1 MEAVELLREA
11 EMARRAARG
20 RPARP
25 RPPYPLLF
33 PAGLVD
39 RAAEHL
45 QGNGRLGLEQLVLW
59 SGYPTAAA
67 VIIAGLLL
75 PETEATWGWVHV
87 LPDEQPRIVDW
98 LRAHGQLLFAESHT
112 HGVGPR
118 ATELSDEDRRHPA
131 GRQDGFLT
139 IIVPGYAR
147 RGIDF
152 ARAGVWEC
160 RALEWAKLSANEV
173 GARLRIVN
181 DEVARHALG

>member
-1 MEAVELLREA
+1 MDVIALLPEAV
-11 EMARRAARG
+11 MVRRAACG

-25 RPPYPLLF
+25 RPPYPLVF
-33 PAGLVD
+33 PTGLVE
-39 RAAEHL
+39 RATAHL
-45 QGNGRLGLEQLVLW
+45 QVNGRLGLEQLALW
-59 SGYPTAAA
+59 SGYPTADG
-67 VIIAGLLL
+67 VVIAGLLL
-75 PETEATWGWVHV
+75 PETEATWGWVHI
-87 LPDEQPRIVDW
+87 LPDEQRRIVDW

-112 HGVGPR
+112 HGDGPR

-160 RALEWAKLSANEV
+160 RALEWAKLPTTEV
-173 GARLRIVN
+173 VTRLRVVS
-181 DEVARHALG
+181 DEEARNAIG